1 MHKQMEAIQSL
12 INLLLVLL
20 PIGCGARVTYCLV
33 ARSVDEDGEQHYK
46 QRMRNALIFLALGES
61 ITGLI
66 SVVLGYF

>member
-1 MHKQMEAIQSL
+1 M
-12 INLLLVLL
+12 LL
-20 PIGCGARVTYCLV
+20 PIGCGARVIYCLV
-33 ARSVDEDGEQHYK
+33 ARSVDEDREQHYK